1 MGACPNGKL
10 SLAVRPGDETKPA
23 FTAEELLELGREY
36 ARVENIG
43 GDLRE
48 DAAQEF
54 AIAAW
59 QALAEAEHGE
69 NLRAFQIRA
78 GKWAVSDFLK
88 RERRRRGNEER
99 YKQETYPVR
108 EEDGASTE
116 EIIVDEAA
124 EDPLQALIAGEEG
137 ARAMAFFRELP
148 ERERAVL
155 ESTVFAGRSFR
166 EVADE
171 WGVNKSSICRIQ
183 HRALQKLRKKMATF
197 AVGNRL
203 E

>member
-10 SLAVRPGDETKPA
+10 SLAVRPGDEAKPA

-54 AIAAW
+54 AVAAW

-88 RERRRRGNEER
+88 HERLRRGNEER
-99 YKQETYPVR
+99 YGRETYPVR

-116 EIIVDEAA
+116 EIIVDESA
-124 EDPLQALIAGEEG
+124 EDPLQALIAGEDG
-137 ARAMAFFRELP
+137 ARAMAFLRELP
-148 ERERAVL
+148 ERERVIVEGIVL
-155 ESTVFAGRSFR
+155 EGFTQRTLARKLGVSR
-166 EVADE
+166 EYI
-171 WGVNKSSICRIQ
+171 GQIY
-183 HRALQKLRKKMATF
+183 RAALKKLSKK
-197 AVGNRL
+197 L
-203 E
+203 LPL